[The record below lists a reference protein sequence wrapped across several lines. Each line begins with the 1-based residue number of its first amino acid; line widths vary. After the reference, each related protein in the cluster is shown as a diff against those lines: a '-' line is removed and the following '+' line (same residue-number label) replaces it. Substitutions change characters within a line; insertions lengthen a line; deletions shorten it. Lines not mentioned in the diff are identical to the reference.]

1 MPPLQTASAK
11 KRTDVQHSH
20 TCEDGVQSAPWRAG
34 VIAVVCVDPHEASLN
49 LGGEPVR
56 LGEVLCPYARAQTV
70 LARVREF
77 YAFTIALIAVPVRHK
92 TRHPFEE

>member
-1 MPPLQTASAK
+1 M
-11 KRTDVQHSH
+11 
-20 TCEDGVQSAPWRAG
+20 
-34 VIAVVCVDPHEASLN
+34 VCVHPHEASLD

-92 TRHPFEE
+92 THRPSDGVSITRTRKAADEAARQ